1 MGCAN
6 LEKAEEL
13 TRIRVRG
20 ENRVV
25 EIVNGGGMGRGGE
38 TLQYELL
45 AIVHRQ
51 HTRALGQVPAPR
63 EKHAYGN
70 VLRKLYGHYMG

>member
-51 HTRALGQVPAPR
+51 QRGRMAKFLPL
-63 EKHAYGN
+63 EKN
-70 VLRKLYGHYMG
+70 MDT